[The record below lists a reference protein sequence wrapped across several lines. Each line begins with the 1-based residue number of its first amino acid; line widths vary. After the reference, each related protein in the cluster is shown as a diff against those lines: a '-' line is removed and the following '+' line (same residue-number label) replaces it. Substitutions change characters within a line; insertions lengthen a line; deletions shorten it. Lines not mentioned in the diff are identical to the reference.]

1 MVTTAHLGSRR
12 VCSQRLWMTV
22 RSITPTQRWVDSD
35 KGCAPAKQFIVFDR
49 VHVCVRLYVG
59 PRNIWK
65 LLMQSNIRICVTV
78 TNCTPE
84 SDYIL
89 MTYDL
94 TFDLIDGS
102 VQGLCSHR
110 KHDFT
115 RKCGNYSDV
124 LPLKAARSDSISN
137 VTSFGA
143 SNLSCRWTQCRFI

>member
-1 MVTTAHLGSRR
+1 MGQNAL
-12 VCSQRLWMTV
+12 
-22 RSITPTQRWVDSD
+22 VDSLLPQSEKMGL
-35 KGCAPAKQFIVFDR
+35 KG
-49 VHVCVRLYVG
+49 
-59 PRNIWK
+59 
-65 LLMQSNIRICVTV
+65 
-78 TNCTPE
+78 
-84 SDYIL
+84 L

-102 VQGLCSHR
+102 VPGLCSHR

-143 SNLSCRWTQCRFI
+143 SNLSCR